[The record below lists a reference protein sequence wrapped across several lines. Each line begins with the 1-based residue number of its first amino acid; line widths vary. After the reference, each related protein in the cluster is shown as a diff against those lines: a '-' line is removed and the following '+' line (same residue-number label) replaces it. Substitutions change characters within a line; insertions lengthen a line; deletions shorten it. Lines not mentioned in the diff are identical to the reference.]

1 MLRHVVPAALERY
14 CALRN
19 LSPAEAIDELAQV
32 AELLGPER
40 PVLVHRA
47 ATPPTPRA
55 AETLTALVAGL

>member
-19 LSPAEAIDELAQV
+19 LSPAEAV
-32 AELLGPER
+32 AELERIEDVLGPER
-40 PVLVHRA
+40 PVLVHPLA
-47 ATPPTPRA
+47 AAPPTA

>member
-19 LSPAEAIDELAQV
+19 LSPAEAVAELERME
-32 AELLGPER
+32 ELLGPER
-40 PVLVHRA
+40 PVLVHPPVA
-47 ATPPTPRA
+47 APSRA